1 MISWSFVDQRAR
13 TTVNNVVRRRLD
25 YMKQLF
31 REAEFSEEQAELR
44 SRMVHSFVNGDRC
57 FPDTCEA
64 KKTTERQMIIKVFVA
79 IVCTPHQK
87 FMSKM

>member
-1 MISWSFVDQRAR
+1 
-13 TTVNNVVRRRLD
+13 
-25 YMKQLF
+25 MKQLF

-87 FMSKM
+87 FMSKMLIAPCFLGAVAQKQTGLPQ